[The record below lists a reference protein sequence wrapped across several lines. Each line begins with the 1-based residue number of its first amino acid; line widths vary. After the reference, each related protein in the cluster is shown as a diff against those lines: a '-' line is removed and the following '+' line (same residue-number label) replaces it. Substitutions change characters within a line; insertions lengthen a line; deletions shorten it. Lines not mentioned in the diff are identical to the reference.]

1 VIHPDI
7 ARHLHEQRL
16 RDGRRHWPVGDRLA
30 SSPAPSRR
38 RPGRA
43 LRRALGR
50 TIVRIGTAI
59 EAEPRQPVASR

>member
-1 VIHPDI
+1 MHPDI
-7 ARHLHEQRL
+7 AGQLHEQRL
-16 RDGRRHWPVGDRLA
+16 RDGRRHWPVGDHPA
-30 SSPAPSRR
+30 TSPAPGRR

-50 TIVRIGTAI
+50 TIVRIGMAI

>member
-1 VIHPDI
+1 MHPEI
-7 ARHLHEQRL
+7 ARQLHEQRL
-16 RDGRRHWPVGDRLA
+16 REVRRHWPVIDRLA
-30 SSPAPSRR
+30 ATQATSQRGRR
-38 RPGRA
+38 RA

>member
-1 VIHPDI
+1 MLHPDV

-16 RDGRRHWPVGDRLA
+16 REVRRHWPVIDRLA
-30 SSPAPSRR
+30 ATQATSQHGRR
-38 RPGRA
+38 RT
-43 LRRALGR
+43 LRRVLGR

>member
-1 VIHPDI
+1 MHPEI

-16 RDGRRHWPVGDRLA
+16 RDGRRCWPVPDQLTSRPSLA
-30 SSPAPSRR
+30 SRR
-38 RPGRA
+38 RGR

-50 TIVRIGTAI
+50 TIVRIGLAI

>member
-1 VIHPDI
+1 MHPEI

-16 RDGRRHWPVGDRLA
+16 RDVRRHWPVIDRLA
-30 SSPAPSRR
+30 AAPAVGRQGRR
-38 RPGRA
+38 RA